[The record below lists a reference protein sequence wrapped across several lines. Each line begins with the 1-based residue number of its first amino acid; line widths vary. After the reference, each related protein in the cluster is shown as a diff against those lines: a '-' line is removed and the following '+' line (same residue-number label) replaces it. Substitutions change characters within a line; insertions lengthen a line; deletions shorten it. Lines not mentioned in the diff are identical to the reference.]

1 MESGC
6 VAENMVV
13 STKTPSER
21 KHQACCNQEQHK
33 PSLDMRCLLQA
44 RELILGIC
52 YMDLE
57 DDDTFVHRI
66 SHADQNT
73 ESLYSGI
80 VEAGIFCLGN
90 LGFCQ
95 TTNSASI
102 ES

>member
-1 MESGC
+1 
-6 VAENMVV
+6 
-13 STKTPSER
+13 
-21 KHQACCNQEQHK
+21 
-33 PSLDMRCLLQA
+33 
-44 RELILGIC
+44 
-52 YMDLE
+52 MDLE